1 MRRLLMLVPF
11 IAALAVPATAAA
23 VEPTRETVH
32 VINRLTSTCPN
43 GDVIVGEFNITQER
57 TTFYDSEGRP
67 VRQLWVATIEGTTTN
82 QSTGQSVPNF
92 GLRVF
97 HRDLVTGEVFTTGV
111 NTVILLPGGGAAVI
125 RAGLLVFD
133 AQGQLIEHNGPDFER
148 ELAERCAALTG

>member
-32 VINRLTSTCPN
+32 VTNRLTSTCPN

-67 VRQLWVATIEGTTTN
+67 VCQLWVATIEGTTTN
-82 QSTGQSVPNF
+82 LSTGQSVPNF
-92 GLRVF
+92 GVRVF
-97 HRDLVTGEVFTTGV
+97 HRDLVTGEVLTTGV

-133 AQGQLIEHNGPDFER
+133 VQGRLIQHNGPDAER
-148 ELAERCAALTG
+148 ELAERCAALAG